1 MSTTLQHLLPGHSI
15 HISQISLD
23 RTGERASQV
32 KIPSQI
38 LEVSPKFFVLSFK
51 IFHVP
56 RVRVWFFT
64 IYEQLLDVKRQ
75 KVYSPIPVAIAAL
88 WRDPSLKS
96 FPCMKSRR
104 ISPQRFLVFTSMSW
118 TYFTKQRKSAGIS
131 PWYLLGHTH
140 CRSDEANVEILIVRR
155 HPN

>member
-1 MSTTLQHLLPGHSI
+1 MAKLKHLSGFRCFLAMSTTLQHLLPGHSI

-23 RTGERASQV
+23 RTSERACQV
-32 KIPSQI
+32 EIPSQI

-56 RVRVWFFT
+56 RVRVFFFT

-75 KVYSPIPVAIAAL
+75 KVYSPIPVVSSIMT
-88 WRDPSLKS
+88 RSHLKS

-104 ISPQRFLVFTSMSW
+104 VSP
-118 TYFTKQRKSAGIS
+118 
-131 PWYLLGHTH
+131 
-140 CRSDEANVEILIVRR
+140 
-155 HPN
+155 